1 VGLNRVRVCLSKV
14 EALAY
19 RPRRGGHSGDHLDH
33 PAVTGGAAPGRALG
47 ALATVASVAPGT
59 STATLGSGLT
69 LEYSEQGDVDSHV
82 GP

>member
-1 VGLNRVRVCLSKV
+1 MF
-14 EALAY
+14 
-19 RPRRGGHSGDHLDH
+19 
-33 PAVTGGAAPGRALG
+33 RALG